1 MVKNEESFW
10 KIKKTRDMH
19 DWHKEYVALMHGH
32 VSVEQWEGLLENYM
46 VHTLAT

>member
-10 KIKKTRDMH
+10 KIQKTRDMH

-32 VSVEQWEGLLENYM
+32 VSVEQWEGVLENYM
-46 VHTLAT
+46 VHT